1 MSGNESNSYIIN
13 VECEFI
19 TLLAAMPE
27 NVIDVREII
36 TPEDFYSPIIRNA
49 YIFLLK
55 KYDMDGGFIPED
67 LISFMNSEGGE
78 MWQDVKNSILSI
90 ITKSV
95 DGLIARA
102 KQIRSY
108 SLHRQLQMLTQDIMM
123 STPESIQESIA
134 DILKKVSS
142 MTETPKKSS
151 LVSVKDGINEY
162 INKKCSGDTGDIIP
176 SGYTQL
182 DSKLAI
188 SRGDLVIIAARP
200 SVGKSA
206 FVSNLSVKFSF
217 KGYKVAF
224 FSLEMP
230 ESQVKD
236 RIISCVGQIPFAF
249 LSRNSISGK
258 YIEELSK
265 AYALVFNKCDISI
278 NDSSYMTVN
287 EIRRI
292 CMTEKPD
299 VVIIDYLQL
308 LSAPRGRKYNNTV
321 DKVSEMTRELK
332 IMAGE
337 INAAVILLSQLNR
350 DVERR
355 GTANALPQ
363 LSDLRDSGSIE
374 QDANSVVFLSKLAPN
389 DKNSDIVVDIAKNRS
404 GETGKLIFSYDRSV
418 QTMRE
423 TEREY
428 APPSSRERN
437 Y

>member
-1 MSGNESNSYIIN
+1 MSGNESSSYIIN

-19 TLLAAMPE
+19 TLLAGMPE
-27 NVIDVREII
+27 NVIDIREII
-36 TPEDFYSPIIRNA
+36 TPDDFYSPIIKNA
-49 YIFLLK
+49 YKFLLK

-90 ITKSV
+90 ITKSAG
-95 DGLIARA
+95 GLIARA
-102 KQIRSY
+102 RQIRSY
-108 SLHRQLQMLTQDIMM
+108 SLHRQLQTLTQDIMM
-123 STPESIQESIA
+123 STPESIQESIE
-134 DILKKVSS
+134 DILKKVSG
-142 MTETPKKSS
+142 MTETSKTSS
-151 LVSVKDGINEY
+151 LVSIKDDVNEY

-188 SRGDLVIIAARP
+188 SRGDLVVIAARP

-236 RIISCVGQIPFAF
+236 RILSCVGQIPFAF
-249 LSRNSISGK
+249 LARNSISGK

-265 AYALVFNKCDISI
+265 AYALVFNKCDINI

-308 LSAPRGRKYNNTV
+308 LSAPRGRKYNSTV

-337 INAAVILLSQLNR
+337 INAAVVLLSQLSR
-350 DVERR
+350 EVERR
-355 GTANALPQ
+355 ANNALPQ

-374 QDANSVVFLSKLAPN
+374 QDANSVVFLSKLEPN
-389 DKNSDIVVDIAKNRS
+389 DNDSDIVLDIAKNRS
-404 GETGKLIFSYDRSV
+404 GETGKFIFSYDRSV

-423 TEREY
+423 TDREY
-428 APPSSRERN
+428 TPPSSRERN

>member
-1 MSGNESNSYIIN
+1 MAGKDSNSYIIN

-19 TLLAAMPE
+19 TLLAGMPE

-36 TPEDFYSPIIRNA
+36 TPDDFYSPIIRNA

-55 KYDMDGGFIPED
+55 KYDMDKGFIPED

-78 MWQDVKNSILSI
+78 MWQDIKNSILSI

-95 DGLIARA
+95 DGLITRA

-108 SLHRQLQMLTQDIMM
+108 SLHRQLQTLTQDIMM
-123 STPESIQESIA
+123 STPESIQDSI
-134 DILKKVSS
+134 DVILKKVSDLS
-142 MTETPKKSS
+142 EAPKKSS
-151 LVSVKDGINEY
+151 LVPIKDDINEY

-176 SGYTQL
+176 TGYTQL

-188 SRGDLVIIAARP
+188 CRGDLVVIAARP

-206 FVSNLSVKFSF
+206 FVTNLSVKFSV

-224 FSLEMP
+224 FSLEMTK
-230 ESQVKD
+230 EQVKD
-236 RIISCVGQIPFAF
+236 RIMSCIGQIPLTF
-249 LSRNSISGK
+249 LTRNSISGK

-265 AYALVFNKCDISI
+265 AYAFVFNKCDIKT
-278 NDSSYMTVN
+278 DESSYITVN
-287 EIRRI
+287 EIRRL
-292 CMTEKPD
+292 CMADKPD
-299 VVIIDYLQL
+299 IVVIDYLQL
-308 LSAPRGRKYNNTV
+308 LSAPRGRKYNSTV

-337 INAAVILLSQLNR
+337 INAAVVLLSQLSR
-350 DVERR
+350 EVERR
-355 GTANALPQ
+355 ANNALPQ

-374 QDANSVVFLSKLAPN
+374 QDANSVIFLSKLEPN
-389 DKNSDIVVDIAKNRS
+389 NKNSDIVADIAKNRS
-404 GETGKLIFSYDRSV
+404 GETGRLIFSYDRNV

-423 TEREY
+423 TDREY
-428 APPSSRERN
+428 TPPSSRERN

>member
-1 MSGNESNSYIIN
+1 MSGNESSSYIIN

-19 TLLAAMPE
+19 TLLSAMPE
-27 NVIDVREII
+27 NMIDIREII
-36 TPEDFYSPIIRNA
+36 APDDFYSPIIKNA

-55 KYDMDGGFIPED
+55 KYDMDGRFIPED

-265 AYALVFNKCDISI
+265 AYALVFNKCDINI

-337 INAAVILLSQLNR
+337 INAAVVLLSQLNR

-389 DKNSDIVVDIAKNRS
+389 DKDSDIVVDIAKNRS

>member
-1 MSGNESNSYIIN
+1 MAGKDSNSYIIN

-19 TLLAAMPE
+19 TLLAGMPE

-36 TPEDFYSPIIRNA
+36 TPDDFYSPIIKNA

-55 KYDMDGGFIPED
+55 KYDMDKGFIPED

-78 MWQDVKNSILSI
+78 MWQDIKNSILSI

-95 DGLIARA
+95 DGLITRA

-108 SLHRQLQMLTQDIMM
+108 SLHRQLQTLTQDIMM
-123 STPESIQESIA
+123 STPESIQDSI
-134 DILKKVSS
+134 DVILKKVSDMS
-142 MTETPKKSS
+142 ETPKKSS
-151 LVSVKDGINEY
+151 LVPIKDDINEY

-176 SGYTQL
+176 TGYTQL

-188 SRGDLVIIAARP
+188 CRGDLVVIAARP

-206 FVSNLSVKFSF
+206 FVTNLSVKFSA

-224 FSLEMP
+224 FSLEMTK
-230 ESQVKD
+230 EQVKD
-236 RIISCVGQIPFAF
+236 RIMSCIGQIPLTF
-249 LSRNSISGK
+249 LTRNSISGK

-265 AYALVFNKCDISI
+265 AYAFVFNKCDIKT
-278 NDSSYMTVN
+278 DESSYITVN
-287 EIRRI
+287 EIRRL
-292 CMTEKPD
+292 CMADKPD
-299 VVIIDYLQL
+299 IVVIDYLQL
-308 LSAPRGRKYNNTV
+308 LSAPRGRKYNSTV

-337 INAAVILLSQLNR
+337 INAAVVLLSQLSR
-350 DVERR
+350 EVERR
-355 GTANALPQ
+355 ANNALPQ

-374 QDANSVVFLSKLAPN
+374 QDANSVIFLSKLEPN
-389 DKNSDIVVDIAKNRS
+389 NKNSDIVADIAKNRS
-404 GETGKLIFSYDRSV
+404 GETGKLIFSYDRNV

-423 TEREY
+423 TDREY
-428 APPSSRERN
+428 TPPSSRERN

>member
-1 MSGNESNSYIIN
+1 MAGNDSNSYIIN
-13 VECEFI
+13 IECEFI
-19 TLLAAMPE
+19 TLLSGMPE

-36 TPEDFYSPIIRNA
+36 SPDDFYSPIIKNA

-55 KYDMDGGFIPED
+55 KYDIDKGFIPED

-78 MWQDVKNSILSI
+78 IWQDVKNSILSI

-95 DGLIARA
+95 NGLLARA
-102 KQIRSY
+102 RQIRSY
-108 SLHRQLQMLTQDIMM
+108 SLHRQLQTLTQDIMM
-123 STPESIQESIA
+123 STPETIQESIE
-134 DILKKVSS
+134 DILKKVSG
-142 MTETPKKSS
+142 MTETSKTSS
-151 LVSVKDGINEY
+151 LVSIKDGVNEY

-188 SRGDLVIIAARP
+188 SRGDLVVIAARP

-230 ESQVKD
+230 KMQVKD

-249 LSRNSISGK
+249 LARNSISGK

-265 AYALVFNKCDISI
+265 AYALVFNKCDINI

-292 CMTEKPD
+292 CMAEKPD

-337 INAAVILLSQLNR
+337 INAAVVLLSQLSR
-350 DVERR
+350 EVERR
-355 GTANALPQ
+355 ANNALPQ

-374 QDANSVVFLSKLAPN
+374 QDANSVVFLSRLEPN
-389 DKNSDIVVDIAKNRS
+389 DKDSDIVVDIAKNRN
-404 GETGKLIFSYDRSV
+404 GETGKFIFSYDRSV

-423 TEREY
+423 TDREY
-428 APPSSRERN
+428 TPPSSRERN

>member
-1 MSGNESNSYIIN
+1 MSGSDSNSYIIN

-19 TLLAAMPE
+19 TLLTAMPE

-90 ITKSV
+90 ITKNT

-142 MTETPKKSS
+142 MTEMPKKSS

-249 LSRNSISGK
+249 LARNSISGK

-265 AYALVFNKCDISI
+265 AYALVFNKCDIKI

-332 IMAGE
+332 IIAGE
-337 INAAVILLSQLNR
+337 INAAVVLLSQLNR

-389 DKNSDIVVDIAKNRS
+389 DKDSDIVVDIAKNRS